1 MSKKFGSALDISSIL
16 NVESLK
22 EIDRERASV
31 VKKIPLDKLDDF
43 PEHPFRVVEDAALEE
58 LTESIRE
65 AGDVLNPIIVREV
78 NGRYQKIA
86 GHRRTLAARRAGL
99 SEISALIKPY
109 TDEEAAIV
117 MVDTNLHREKILPSE
132 KAFAYKIKMDAMK
145 KQGKR
150 TDLTSAPLVQ
160 KLAENTTR
168 AAIASENGDSREQ
181 VRRYIRL
188 TYLIK
193 PLLDMVDSEA
203 LPFRTAV
210 ELSYLSEGEQELIR
224 QEPSVPSL
232 KQAELMRKSERELTR
247 DDVRAILRGEDPFA
261 PPPAPAP
268 IITRASEPRPVAIRI
283 EGEPTVSFVP
293 EPKPE
298 AQPKPEAPVEDITEL
313 LRRKLE
319 LTAEGEKASD
329 PIRNDAEYK
338 RAVSAL
344 ERSLSDVL
352 ALIPNRWSEEDV
364 KNFEHSATLLK
375 VMIWRNGK

>member
-1 MSKKFGSALDISSIL
+1 MAKKFGSALDISSIL
-16 NVESLK
+16 NTESLK
-22 EIDRERASV
+22 AIDRERASV

-86 GHRRTLAARRAGL
+86 GHRRTLAAKRAGL

-132 KAFAYKIKMDAMK
+132 KAFAYKIKMEAMK

-150 TDLTSAPLVQ
+150 TDLTSDPLGP
-160 KLAENTTR
+160 KLNTAE
-168 AAIASENGDSREQ
+168 AISQNNGDSATQ
-181 VRRYIRL
+181 IKRYIRL

-232 KQAELMRKSERELTR
+232 KQAELMRKAERELTR

-268 IITRASEPRPVAIRI
+268 IITRASDPRPVAIRI

-313 LRRKLE
+313 LRRKFE
-319 LTAEGEKASD
+319 LPAEGEKASD
-329 PIRNDAEYK
+329 PRRSDAEYK

>member
-16 NVESLK
+16 NTESLK
-22 EIDRERASV
+22 AIDRERASV

-132 KAFAYKIKMDAMK
+132 KAFAYKIKMEALK

-150 TDLTSAPLVQ
+150 TDLTSDPLGP
-160 KLAENTTR
+160 KLNTAE
-168 AAIASENGDSREQ
+168 AISQNNGDSATQ
-181 VRRYIRL
+181 IKRYIRL

-232 KQAELMRKSERELTR
+232 KQAELMRKAERELTR

-293 EPKPE
+293 APKSE

-313 LRRKLE
+313 LRRKFE
-319 LTAEGEKASD
+319 LPAEGE
-329 PIRNDAEYK
+329 PQRGEAEYK

-352 ALIPNRWSEEDV
+352 AFIPNRWSEEDV
-364 KNFEHSATLLK
+364 KNFEHSAKLIK

>member
-1 MSKKFGSALDISSIL
+1 MAKKFGSALDISSIL

-31 VKKIPLDKLDDF
+31 VKKIPLDLLDDF

-86 GHRRTLAARRAGL
+86 GHRRTLAAKRAGL

-132 KAFAYKIKMDAMK
+132 KAFAYKIKMEALK

-150 TDLTSAPLVQ
+150 TDLTSDPLGP
-160 KLAENTTR
+160 KLNTAE
-168 AAIASENGDSREQ
+168 AISQDNGDSATQ
-181 VRRYIRL
+181 IKRYIRL

-224 QEPSVPSL
+224 QEPSLPSL

-329 PIRNDAEYK
+329 PIRNEAEYK

-352 ALIPNRWSEEDV
+352 ALIPNRWSEDDV

-375 VMIWRNGK
+375 MMIWRNGK

>member
-132 KAFAYKIKMDAMK
+132 KAFAYKIKMEALK

-150 TDLTSAPLVQ
+150 TDLTSDPLGP
-160 KLAENTTR
+160 KLNTAE
-168 AAIASENGDSREQ
+168 AISQNNGDSATQ
-181 VRRYIRL
+181 IKRYIRL

-232 KQAELMRKSERELTR
+232 KQAELMRKAERELTR

-352 ALIPNRWSEEDV
+352 ALIPNRWSEDDV

-375 VMIWRNGK
+375 MMIWRNGK

>member
-1 MSKKFGSALDISSIL
+1 MAKKFGSALDISSIL
-16 NVESLK
+16 NTESLK

-31 VKKIPLDKLDDF
+31 VKKIPLDLLDDF
-43 PEHPFRVVEDAALEE
+43 PDHPFRVVEDAALEE

-132 KAFAYKIKMDAMK
+132 KAYAYKIKMEALK

-150 TDLTSAPLVQ
+150 TDLTSDPLGL
-160 KLAENTTR
+160 KLNTAE
-168 AAIASENGDSREQ
+168 ALSQDNGDSATQ
-181 VRRYIRL
+181 IKRYIRL

-232 KQAELMRKSERELTR
+232 KQAEVMRKSERELTR

-319 LTAEGEKASD
+319 LTAEGEKASE
-329 PIRNDAEYK
+329 PQRSDAEYK

-352 ALIPNRWSEEDV
+352 ALIPNRWSEDDV

-375 VMIWRNGK
+375 MMIWRNGK

>member
-1 MSKKFGSALDISSIL
+1 MAKKFGSALDISSIL
-16 NVESLK
+16 NTESLK

-31 VKKIPLDKLDDF
+31 VKKIPLDLLDDF
-43 PEHPFRVVEDAALEE
+43 PDHPFRVVEDAALEE

-117 MVDTNLHREKILPSE
+117 MVDTNLHREKILLSE
-132 KAFAYKIKMDAMK
+132 KAYAYKIKMKALK

-150 TDLTSAPLVQ
+150 TDLTSDPLGP
-160 KLAENTTR
+160 KLNTAE
-168 AAIASENGDSREQ
+168 ALSQDNGDSATQ
-181 VRRYIRL
+181 IKRYIRL

-319 LTAEGEKASD
+319 LTAEGEKASE
-329 PIRNDAEYK
+329 PQRSDAEYK

-352 ALIPNRWSEEDV
+352 ALIPNRWSEDDV

-375 VMIWRNGK
+375 MMIWRNGK

>member
-1 MSKKFGSALDISSIL
+1 MAKKFGSALDISSIL
-16 NVESLK
+16 NAESLK
-22 EIDRERASV
+22 AIDRERASV

-86 GHRRTLAARRAGL
+86 GHRRTLAAKRAGL

-132 KAFAYKIKMDAMK
+132 KAFAYKIKMEAMK

-150 TDLTSAPLVQ
+150 TDLTSDPLGL
-160 KLAENTTR
+160 KLNTAE
-168 AAIASENGDSREQ
+168 AISQNNGDSATQ
-181 VRRYIRL
+181 IKRYIRL

-232 KQAELMRKSERELTR
+232 KQAELMRKAERELTR

-298 AQPKPEAPVEDITEL
+298 APVEDITEL

-319 LTAEGEKASD
+319 LTAEGEKASE
-329 PIRNDAEYK
+329 PRRHDAEYK

>member
-86 GHRRTLAARRAGL
+86 GHRRTLAAKRAGL

-132 KAFAYKIKMDAMK
+132 KAFAYKIKMEALK

-150 TDLTSAPLVQ
+150 TDLTSDPLGL
-160 KLAENTTR
+160 KLNTAE
-168 AAIASENGDSREQ
+168 ALSQDNGDSATQ
-181 VRRYIRL
+181 IKRYIRL

-224 QEPSVPSL
+224 QEPSLPSL
-232 KQAELMRKSERELTR
+232 KQAEVMRKSERELTR
-247 DDVRAILRGEDPFA
+247 DNVRAILRGEDPFA

-319 LTAEGEKASD
+319 LTAEGEKASNLR
-329 PIRNDAEYK
+329 RNDAEYK

-352 ALIPNRWSEEDV
+352 ALIPNRWSEDDV

-375 VMIWRNGK
+375 MMIWRNGK

>member
-132 KAFAYKIKMDAMK
+132 KAFAYKIKMEAVK
-145 KQGKR
+145 KRAGRPIKENSSPLE
-150 TDLTSAPLVQ
+150 TDFKTD
-160 KLAENTTR
+160 TTT
-168 AAIASENGDSREQ
+168 AKDNGDSRAQ
-181 VRRYIRL
+181 IHRYIRL

-203 LPFRTAV
+203 LPFRTGV

-232 KQAELMRKSERELTR
+232 KQAELMRKAQRELTR

-298 AQPKPEAPVEDITEL
+298 APVEDITEL
-313 LRRKLE
+313 LRRKFE
-319 LTAEGEKASD
+319 LPAEGEKASE
-329 PIRNDAEYK
+329 PKRNDAEYK

>member
-1 MSKKFGSALDISSIL
+1 MSKKFGNGLNISSIL
-16 NVESLK
+16 NAESLK
-22 EIDRERASV
+22 TIDRERASV

-43 PEHPFRVVEDAALEE
+43 PDHPFRVVEDAALEE

-78 NGRYQKIA
+78 NGRYQKIS

-99 SEISALIKPY
+99 SEISSIIKPY

-132 KAFAYKIKMDAMK
+132 KAFAYKIKMEALK

-150 TDLTSAPLVQ
+150 TDLTSDPLGL
-160 KLAENTTR
+160 KLNTAE
-168 AAIASENGDSREQ
+168 ALSQDNGDSATQ
-181 VRRYIRL
+181 IKRYIRL

-193 PLLDMVDSEA
+193 PLLDMVDSGA

-224 QEPSVPSL
+224 QEPSLPSL

-329 PIRNDAEYK
+329 PRRNDAEYK

>member
-16 NVESLK
+16 NTESLK
-22 EIDRERASV
+22 AIDRERASV

-86 GHRRTLAARRAGL
+86 GHRRTLAAKRAGL

-132 KAFAYKIKMDAMK
+132 KAFAYKIKMEAMK

-150 TDLTSAPLVQ
+150 TDLTSDPLGL
-160 KLAENTTR
+160 KLNTAE
-168 AAIASENGDSREQ
+168 AISQNNGDSATQ
-181 VRRYIRL
+181 IKRYIRL

-232 KQAELMRKSERELTR
+232 KQAELMRKAERELTR

-352 ALIPNRWSEEDV
+352 ALIPNRWSEEEV

>member
-1 MSKKFGSALDISSIL
+1 
-16 NVESLK
+16 
-22 EIDRERASV
+22 
-31 VKKIPLDKLDDF
+31 
-43 PEHPFRVVEDAALEE
+43 
-58 LTESIRE
+58 
-65 AGDVLNPIIVREV
+65 
-78 NGRYQKIA
+78 
-86 GHRRTLAARRAGL
+86 
-99 SEISALIKPY
+99 
-109 TDEEAAIV
+109 
-117 MVDTNLHREKILPSE
+117 
-132 KAFAYKIKMDAMK
+132 MK

-150 TDLTSAPLVQ
+150 TDLTSDPLGP
-160 KLAENTTR
+160 KLNTAE
-168 AAIASENGDSREQ
+168 AISQDNGDSATQ
-181 VRRYIRL
+181 IKRYIRL

-224 QEPSVPSL
+224 QEPSLPSL

-283 EGEPTVSFVP
+283 EGEPTVSFVS

-329 PIRNDAEYK
+329 PIRNEAEYK

-352 ALIPNRWSEEDV
+352 ALIPNRWSEDDV

-375 VMIWRNGK
+375 MMIWRNGK

>member
-16 NVESLK
+16 NTESLK
-22 EIDRERASV
+22 AIDRERASV

-86 GHRRTLAARRAGL
+86 GHRRTLAAKRAGL

-132 KAFAYKIKMDAMK
+132 KAFAYKIKMEAVK

-261 PPPAPAP
+261 PPPVPAS
-268 IITRASEPRPVAIRI
+268 IITRASEPRPAAIDI

-293 EPKPE
+293 E
-298 AQPKPEAPVEDITEL
+298 PKPEAPVEDITEL

-319 LTAEGEKASD
+319 LPAEGEKASE
-329 PIRNDAEYK
+329 PRRSDAEYK

>member
-16 NVESLK
+16 NTESLK
-22 EIDRERASV
+22 AIDRERASV

-132 KAFAYKIKMDAMK
+132 KAFAYKIKMEAMK

-150 TDLTSAPLVQ
+150 TDLTSAPVVQ

-168 AAIASENGDSREQ
+168 AR
-181 VRRYIRL
+181 
-188 TYLIK
+188 
-193 PLLDMVDSEA
+193 
-203 LPFRTAV
+203 
-210 ELSYLSEGEQELIR
+210 
-224 QEPSVPSL
+224 
-232 KQAELMRKSERELTR
+232 
-247 DDVRAILRGEDPFA
+247 
-261 PPPAPAP
+261 
-268 IITRASEPRPVAIRI
+268 
-283 EGEPTVSFVP
+283 
-293 EPKPE
+293 
-298 AQPKPEAPVEDITEL
+298 
-313 LRRKLE
+313 
-319 LTAEGEKASD
+319 
-329 PIRNDAEYK
+329 
-338 RAVSAL
+338 
-344 ERSLSDVL
+344 
-352 ALIPNRWSEEDV
+352 
-364 KNFEHSATLLK
+364 
-375 VMIWRNGK
+375 

>member
-16 NVESLK
+16 NTESLK
-22 EIDRERASV
+22 AIDRERASV

-132 KAFAYKIKMDAMK
+132 KAFAYKIKMEAMK

-150 TDLTSAPLVQ
+150 TDLTSDPLGP
-160 KLAENTTR
+160 KLNTAETL
-168 AAIASENGDSREQ
+168 SQDNGDSATQ
-181 VRRYIRL
+181 IKRYIRL

-232 KQAELMRKSERELTR
+232 KQAELMRKAERELTR

-268 IITRASEPRPVAIRI
+268 TAIEHRHIDDTPEREPV
-283 EGEPTVSFVP
+283 VSFVP
-293 EPKPE
+293 EPKP
-298 AQPKPEAPVEDITEL
+298 KAPVEDITEL
-313 LRRKLE
+313 LRRKFE
-319 LTAEGEKASD
+319 LPSDAEQRS
-329 PIRNDAEYK
+329 DAEYK

-344 ERSLSDVL
+344 EHSLSEVL

-375 VMIWRNGK
+375 VMIWRNAK

>member
-16 NVESLK
+16 NAASLK

-31 VKKIPLDKLDDF
+31 VKKIPIDKLDDF

-132 KAFAYKIKMDAMK
+132 KAFAYKIKMEAMK

-232 KQAELMRKSERELTR
+232 KQAELMRKAERELTR

-268 IITRASEPRPVAIRI
+268 TAIEHRHIDDTPEREPV
-283 EGEPTVSFVP
+283 VSFVP
-293 EPKPE
+293 EPKP
-298 AQPKPEAPVEDITEL
+298 KAPVEDITEL

-319 LTAEGEKASD
+319 LPSDAEQRS
-329 PIRNDAEYK
+329 DAEYK

-344 ERSLSDVL
+344 EHSLSDVL

-375 VMIWRNGK
+375 MMIWRNGK

>member
-1 MSKKFGSALDISSIL
+1 MSKKFGNGLNISSIL
-16 NVESLK
+16 NAESLK
-22 EIDRERASV
+22 AIDRERASV
-31 VKKIPLDKLDDF
+31 VKKIPLDLLDDF
-43 PEHPFRVVEDAALEE
+43 PDHPFRVVEDAALEE

-117 MVDTNLHREKILPSE
+117 MVDTNLHREKIFPSE
-132 KAFAYKIKMDAMK
+132 KAYAYKIKMEAMK

-150 TDLTSAPLVQ
+150 TDLTSDPLGP
-160 KLAENTTR
+160 KLNTAETM
-168 AAIASENGDSREQ
+168 SQDNGDSATQ
-181 VRRYIRL
+181 IKRYIRL

-268 IITRASEPRPVAIRI
+268 IIMRASDPRPVAIRI

-298 AQPKPEAPVEDITEL
+298 AQPKPESPVEDITEL

-352 ALIPNRWSEEDV
+352 ALIPNRWSEDDV

-375 VMIWRNGK
+375 MMIWRNGK